1 MSDHIL
7 PIHPVTGLRALGIT
21 KRGPIWPVIGGA
33 PEDGEERT
41 DKVPTLSHS
50 QSIKR
55 LDEIHARME
64 ELGELDDLNEDEQ
77 REFDELGDEFRSV
90 DEHRKRLERAAK
102 LAEVRTGAAQVPG
115 RRLRVDTGSQSSR
128 SDYDKDSILEPDS
141 IEDCRFKDPW
151 NLDEVRTYGRPLEE
165 VGVELRARALSAV
178 EKMQGASDDVR
189 EAATKILER
198 WDDKS
203 STLAR
208 QALLTSS
215 PAYLRAWSKMAQ
227 NPHQA
232 MLSVEEQRALDAV
245 RAVTVGT
252 DNQGGYLVPFQ
263 LDPTVII
270 TSNGSLNDIRR
281 FARQVVATGD
291 VWHGVSSA
299 AVEWSWDAELEEVSD
314 DSPTFAQPEIPVKKM
329 QGFVPI
335 SIEALADAQNIT
347 QTVATLLAEGKDE
360 LEAETLITGT
370 GAGNQPTGIVTAL
383 DGTAAEV
390 SPATAETFALADV
403 YALYG
408 ALPARHRRQAS
419 WLANNLIYNRVRQ
432 FDTAGGAG
440 LWATVGQDQP
450 AQLLGRPVGEA
461 EAMDATWNAAA
472 TADNFVA
479 IFGNFQHYVIAD
491 RIGTTVEFI
500 PHLFGSNRRPNGSR
514 GWYAYARM
522 GAGVTNVNAFRMLNI
537 ATTA

>member
-1 MSDHIL
+1 MADETREE
-7 PIHPVTGLRALGIT
+7 VRTG
-21 KRGPIWPVIGGA
+21 
-33 PEDGEERT
+33 
-41 DKVPTLSHS
+41 PTLTHS
-50 QSIKR
+50 QSVNR
-55 LDEIHARME
+55 LQEITAELERLQELDSLTAEDESYFE
-64 ELGELDDLNEDEQ
+64 EL
-77 REFDELGDEFRSV
+77 RDEFFTV
-90 DEHRKRLERAAK
+90 DEHRKRLERAAE
-102 LAEVRTGAAQVPG
+102 LARVKSAAGQVGQPT
-115 RRLRVDTGSQSSR
+115 RSRLRIETGSQASR
-128 SDYDKDSILEPDS
+128 SDYDRDSILEPDS

-151 NLDEVRTYGRPLEE
+151 NLDEVRTYGRSLEE
-165 VGVELRARALSAV
+165 VGTELRARALAAV
-178 EKMQGASDDVR
+178 ERMQGASDDVR
-189 EAATKILER
+189 EAATNILER

-232 MLSVEEQRALDAV
+232 MLSRDEQRALDAV

-314 DSPTFAQPEIPVKKM
+314 DSPTFGQPAIPVRKM

-370 GAGNQPTGIVTAL
+370 GTGNQPTGIVTAL

-403 YALYG
+403 YSLYG

-419 WLANNLIYNRVRQ
+419 WLANNLVYNRIRQ

-440 LWATVGQDQP
+440 LWASVGQDQP
-450 AQLLGRPVGEA
+450 ERLLGRPVGEA
-461 EAMDATWNAAA
+461 EAMDGTWDTSA

-479 IFGNFQHYVIAD
+479 IFGNFQHFVIAD

-522 GAGVTNVNAFRMLNI
+522 GAGVTNVNAFRMLNV
-537 ATTA
+537 ATAS

>member
-1 MSDHIL
+1 MSDEN
-7 PIHPVTGLRALGIT
+7 TNEETRNS
-21 KRGPIWPVIGGA
+21 A
-33 PEDGEERT
+33 PS
-41 DKVPTLSHS
+41 LSHS
-50 QSIKR
+50 QSVKR
-55 LDEIHARME
+55 LEEIYARME
-64 ELGELDDLNEDEQ
+64 ELGEADDLTPDEDAEFAELRSEFEQ
-77 REFDELGDEFRSV
+77 I
-90 DEHRKRLERAAK
+90 DEHRKRLERAAE
-102 LAEVRTGAAQVPG
+102 LAAVRTAAAGVKTS
-115 RRLRVDTGSQSSR
+115 RKLRVDTGSQASR

-141 IEDCRFKDPW
+141 IEDCRFRNPW
-151 NLDEVRTYGRPLEE
+151 DLSEVRTYGRGLEE
-165 VGVELRARALSAV
+165 VAGEYRARALNAI

-198 WDDKS
+198 WDDKHGS
-203 STLAR
+203 LAK

-232 MLSVEEQRALDAV
+232 MLSAEEARALDEV

-270 TSNGSLNDIRR
+270 TSNGSQNDIRR

-291 VWHGVSSA
+291 KWHGVSA
-299 AVEWSWDAELEEVSD
+299 GAVQWSWDAELEEVSD
-314 DSPTFAQPEIPVKKM
+314 DSPTFGQPEIDIKKM

-360 LEAETLITGT
+360 LEAVTLISGSGT
-370 GAGNQPTGIVTAL
+370 GNVPTGIVTAL
-383 DGTAAEV
+383 DGTAAEL

-408 ALPARHRRQAS
+408 ALPARHRRNAS

-461 EAMDATWNAAA
+461 EAMDATWNPAA

-491 RIGTTVEFI
+491 RVGTTVEFI
-500 PHLFGSNRRPNGSR
+500 PHLFGANRRPNGSR
-514 GWYAYARM
+514 GWYAYTRM
-522 GAGVTNVNAFRMLNI
+522 GAGITNVNAFKVLNI